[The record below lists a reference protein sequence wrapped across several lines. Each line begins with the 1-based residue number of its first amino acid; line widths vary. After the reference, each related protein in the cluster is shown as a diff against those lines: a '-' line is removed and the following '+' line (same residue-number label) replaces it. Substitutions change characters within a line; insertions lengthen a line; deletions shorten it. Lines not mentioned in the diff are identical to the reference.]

1 MFVRHGVDVVFA
13 GHEHFYERIKPQK
26 GIYYFISG
34 SGGKLRKGDVKK
46 GSALTDKAF
55 DGDMSFMLIEVAG
68 DQMYFQVISRTG
80 ETVDSGVIARTK
92 KQARASAQD

>member
-1 MFVRHGVDVVFA
+1 
-13 GHEHFYERIKPQK
+13 
-26 GIYYFISG
+26 
-34 SGGKLRKGDVKK
+34 
-46 GSALTDKAF
+46 
-55 DGDMSFMLIEVAG
+55 MSFMLIEVAG